1 MSEEYQT
8 VERNREAGSI
18 GIGAMIVFI
27 ALILV
32 AAVASTIIIKTAEE
46 LQQNAESTSDDTRK
60 EISGK
65 VNIIQIIVNG
75 SSGNDIDS
83 LIVTAKIASGSTDV
97 QVQDIEWA
105 IICGGSNGF
114 GLVTG
119 NLGTTDPAGGQIL
132 AADKE
137 RVNAD
142 KLDGSDYTATSGTL
156 TISAGSTS
164 GTFNVPVLHDTLDEA
179 NETATIT
186 LSNASN
192 ATISDST
199 ATLTITDDDATPSFT
214 IADVTTG
221 NENAANHAFT
231 VSLSAVSGRDVAVDY
246 ATSDGTATA
255 GADNCLLPSCLLHSG
270 QTIFV
275 SDTELEKTS
284 SSNKC
289 PQLAHW

>member
-105 IICGGSNGF
+105 IICGGTNGF
-114 GLVTG
+114 GLITG

-137 RVNAD
+137 SVNAD
-142 KLDGSDYTATSGTL
+142 YLDGSDYAATDELTAGTTFKFDINLDQFTDTDGDGTL
-156 TISAGSTS
+156 DDNDASDGDDA
-164 GTFNVPVLHDTLDEA
+164 LEA
-179 NETATIT
+179 NEAAC
-186 LSNASN
+186 NAS
-192 ATISDST
+192 AGVGETLELKMIVDGGGTTISELQIES
-199 ATLTITDDDATPSFT
+199 
-214 IADVTTG
+214 V
-221 NENAANHAFT
+221 
-231 VSLSAVSGRDVAVDY
+231 VSGKEV
-246 ATSDGTATA
+246 T
-255 GADNCLLPSCLLHSG
+255 
-270 QTIFV
+270 
-275 SDTELEKTS
+275 
-284 SSNKC
+284 
-289 PQLAHW
+289 